1 MRIELTQMLWLE
13 EHAVTLSELSE
24 LSGLPPETLEDLV
37 GTGAIQPLAA
47 SGSEQRYGAA
57 AVTAARHARRLCD
70 DFDLDSQALP
80 LVLGLLERIEGLE
93 QQLRALRAR
102 TPGRLR

>member
-1 MRIELTQMLWLE
+1 MLWLE

-24 LSGLPPETLEDLV
+24 LSGLTPEALEDLV
-37 GTGAIQPLAA
+37 STGAIQPIKSQATD
-47 SGSEQRYGAA
+47 QRYGAA
-57 AVTAARHARRLCD
+57 AVTAARHARRLCN

-102 TPGRLR
+102 TPGRFR